1 MNELKNTLDLFIK
14 EGKVNHSYMI
24 ETDSKNRKDIANLV
38 IQEIIDKTNTKVSFE
53 ELKLNGDLIYIETDL
68 QNIKKEEILDLKEKF
83 NTSSIYSGIRVYVIL
98 EAEKLNASS
107 ANTLLKFLEEPNNDI
122 YAVLLTNN
130 FNKIITTIKSRCIC
144 IKLLT
149 NNIELF
155 EKDKEYLD
163 FIFSFINIF
172 EKHKEKSLAYL
183 TELFPKEYIDR
194 TKLKEIY
201 TDLFVIYDEALHN
214 KYNIKNDLFNEY
226 IDIVDEIAN
235 NNQIKDLNRKMI
247 IIDNNKNKLN
257 YNTNLKLSLYN
268 FILEMSGVDLND

>member
-235 NNQIKDLNRKMI
+235 NNQINDLNRKMI